1 MGAAV
6 SDMQCCLEGPHEAE
20 EYSIEVTPMMPVL
33 RDSKSGNYLP
43 TTVGELPRNDFV
55 HPPYQPHVDAGAAM
69 QRMYPTAA
77 SHRAMSVP
85 PMANMHRFQSSS
97 FVLRPQSSAVRAQ
110 SAAPLDIGYPAPV
123 ADVFWVPPLP
133 QPRPLP
139 PQAHASAAPQVEPWA
154 SGQIPFAQPN
164 TEVRMTSPGAPCPR
178 PAVAPMAAPCQ
189 RMESSSHISQR
200 SSRGSAVIRVTT
212 PRGQRQS
219 SVVVPTTRERR
230 QPMPKPS
237 KEQPGPSILTP
248 GQPEPEPQVQAQT
261 CSTLGAN
268 PRHTNDQVRSSP
280 RYPTDRGMSNP
291 ATPGVPMSKADP
303 ETKFVSMPLV
313 MFDDAWG

>member
-139 PQAHASAAPQVEPWA
+139 PQAHSSAAPQVEPWA

-189 RMESSSHISQR
+189 RMQSSSHISQR
-200 SSRGSAVIRVTT
+200 SSRGSAVIRVTS

-219 SVVVPTTRERR
+219 
-230 QPMPKPS
+230 
-237 KEQPGPSILTP
+237 
-248 GQPEPEPQVQAQT
+248 
-261 CSTLGAN
+261 
-268 PRHTNDQVRSSP
+268 RSSCRRPVSAGSRCRSHP
-280 RYPTDRGMSNP
+280 RSSRAPTS
-291 ATPGVPMSKADP
+291 
-303 ETKFVSMPLV
+303 
-313 MFDDAWG
+313 